1 MAGDIREKN
10 RNNTRH
16 SSTTLQ
22 QWMSRF
28 VLEMRKKDGS
38 PYPPNSIHHIV
49 CGIMQFVE
57 NHKLIFFHDKDFAEL
72 QGVLDAE
79 MKCLKSTG
87 IGSQKP
93 QAEPLTPEEEEHLWE
108 KGILGDHSPQALL
121 NTVFYF
127 SGIYF
132 ALRSGDEHRRLRYK
146 DSQIQV
152 FERHGERSY
161 LLYVEDV

>member
-1 MAGDIREKN
+1 MDVSFRSGNA
-10 RNNTRH
+10 
-16 SSTTLQ
+16 
-22 QWMSRF
+22 
-28 VLEMRKKDGS
+28 KKDGS

-49 CGIMQFVE
+49 CSIMQFVE

-79 MKCLKSTG
+79 MKCLKSAG

-93 QAEPLTPEEEEHLWE
+93 QAEPLAPEEEEHLWE

-132 ALRSGDEHRRLRYK
+132 ALRSGDEHHRL
-146 DSQIQV
+146 
-152 FERHGERSY
+152 
-161 LLYVEDV
+161 